1 MNRAVAPNGSPYPIG
16 GRDRPDAPGTTMHQ
30 AVTFVDGM
38 ALKCGVSLQR
48 LDIAH
53 RTHGTLNAALPR
65 VLPDADH
72 STGRLVATR
81 VNVRPCT

>member
-1 MNRAVAPNGSPYPIG
+1 
-16 GRDRPDAPGTTMHQ
+16 MHQ

-65 VLPDADH
+65 VRPDADH

>member
-1 MNRAVAPNGSPYPIG
+1 
-16 GRDRPDAPGTTMHQ
+16 MHQ

-65 VLPDADH
+65 VRPDADH

-81 VNVRPCT
+81 VNVRPCAWARPRALSRITMAMQAATAP